1 MYAVVLCKILIIN
14 NLLQI
19 IKITILS
26 HKPSLT
32 RSASSNQGFAGLTR
46 NLPSDRV
53 MPSRS
58 GDGVPLSRN
67 DGSSAM
73 TLKGVRF
80 VNPIPLFCV
89 KNQNGKSL
97 PSSGSVV
104 GGV

>member
-1 MYAVVLCKILIIN
+1 MLF
-14 NLLQI
+14 LLKHYLT
-19 IKITILS
+19 IKHQTVI
-26 HKPSLT
+26 
-32 RSASSNQGFAGLTR
+32 AGLTR
-46 NLPSDRV
+46 GVIADSIRNLLKTKGN
-53 MPSRS
+53 PSRS

>member
-1 MYAVVLCKILIIN
+1 MYAVVFCKILIIN

-53 MPSRS
+53 LPSRS
-58 GDGVPLSRN
+58 G

-97 PSSGSVV
+97 PPSGSVV